1 MIKNQQF
8 RSIVG
13 SLGVPLVAFWSY
25 SSVFFGDYAGTD
37 MLWGVVVSVAFALA
51 IYLYFPTAKKV
62 ERGSLIWFLG
72 LFAIICLFALGV
84 VLSGFGTHYILMI
97 PAAEQA
103 WGNYMLSSAFGIPA
117 IHMGAKAQ
125 EKGQDKLREI
135 TPREILLF
143 KGPATWNKAKK

>member
-1 MIKNQQF
+1 MIKNQRF

-25 SSVFFGDYAGTD
+25 SSVYYGDYAGTD

-51 IYLYFPTAKKV
+51 IYLYFPIAKKV
-62 ERGSLIWFLG
+62 ERGSLIWLLG
-72 LFAIICLFALGV
+72 LFAIISLFAFGV
-84 VLSGFGTHYILMI
+84 VLIGFGTHYILMI

-117 IHMGAKAQ
+117 IHVGAKAQ
-125 EKGQDKLREI
+125 DKGQDQLREI
-135 TPREILLF
+135 APRQILLF
-143 KGPATWNKAKK
+143 TGPVTWNKAKE